1 MSELRRTEIQDEHR
15 HQRDA
20 ATITNLRIIARRHGY
35 NLVVHGSR
43 SPKDLDLIAIPWTA
57 KAIAPLRLIRM
68 FVKQEKLW
76 RGERISETK
85 AGELVPN
92 KPHGRMAYIL
102 IRPTDQRHI
111 DLSITARI
119 SAHNEPKKDES

>member
-1 MSELRRTEIQDEHR
+1 MSASKLSPTEQQDEWR

-20 ATITNLRIIARRHGY
+20 DTISSLRTIARRHGY
-35 NLVVHGSR
+35 NLVAHGSR
-43 SPKDLDLIAIPWTA
+43 GPKDLDLIAIPWTV

-76 RGERISETK
+76 RGERVSESKT
-85 AGELVPN
+85 GELAPN

-111 DLSITARI
+111 DLSIIARL
-119 SAHNEPKKDES
+119 P

>member
-1 MSELRRTEIQDEHR
+1 MTITKLSPSEIADEHR

-20 ATITNLRIIARRHGY
+20 STITALRTIARRHGY

-43 SPKDLDLIAIPWTA
+43 SAKDLDLIAIPWTA

-76 RGERISETK
+76 RGERINETK
-85 AGELVPN
+85 AGELAAN

-111 DLSITARI
+111 DLSIIARG
-119 SAHNEPKKDES
+119 AP